1 MTGEE
6 KGILIRHKRHDD
18 YKFPKKRTREYK
30 SPVVKNP
37 VLVENYAQKTQQ
49 NRNNLYK
56 KEKKKVL

>member
-6 KGILIRHKRHDD
+6 KAIVIRHKRRDD

-37 VLVENYAQKTQQ
+37 VLVERYAKETPQTS
-49 NRNNLYK
+49 NNLYQK
-56 KEKKKVL
+56 NKKKV

>member
-37 VLVENYAQKTQQ
+37 VLVENYAQKNTTKQ
-49 NRNNLYK
+49 K
-56 KEKKKVL
+56 